1 MAKLILLFLYQAS
14 QREVDR
20 DFQSVYS
27 RLVLCK
33 TFRLVENAWNAA
45 FCLNPWTPKSDQHLI
60 SPYNIT
66 PESHIYVARRKE
78 MILN

>member
-1 MAKLILLFLYQAS
+1 MTKLILLFLYQAS

-45 FCLNPWTPKSDQHLI
+45 FCLHP
-60 SPYNIT
+60 
-66 PESHIYVARRKE
+66 
-78 MILN
+78 

>member
-33 TFRLVENAWNAA
+33 TFRLVENSWNAA
-45 FCLNPWTPKSDQHLI
+45 FCPNP
-60 SPYNIT
+60 
-66 PESHIYVARRKE
+66 
-78 MILN
+78 